1 MTPSS
6 QPENREQ
13 TFESKLG
20 DILRTMSIKLITA
33 LMMTGKVPDN
43 LYEIE
48 DEAEQAIK
56 TLVLEDVVGRETA
69 TYHHHPFLSDYA
81 IAQIHISVNDMMLY
95 DKSQHFTKETREWFE
110 ARINEVI
117 SRQLEVKCEN
127 TLRSKQRQ
135 IINPQKEGE

>member
-1 MTPSS
+1 MNPSS

-56 TLVLEDVVGRETA
+56 TLVLEDVVGEDGYPKEHFPTFLGQA
-69 TYHHHPFLSDYA
+69 TGE
-81 IAQIHISVNDMMLY
+81 IAKRY
-95 DKSQHFTKETREWFE
+95 DKVVTEDRFR
-110 ARINEVI
+110 A
-117 SRQLEVKCEN
+117 
-127 TLRSKQRQ
+127 KQRQ
-135 IINPQKEGE
+135 IINPQKEVSDGIR

>member
-1 MTPSS
+1 MNPSS

-56 TLVLEDVVGRETA
+56 TLVLEVLDKLEAQAVENVNFVKVVGIR
-69 TYHHHPFLSDYA
+69 
-81 IAQIHISVNDMMLY
+81 HIED
-95 DKSQHFTKETREWFE
+95 
-110 ARINEVI
+110 
-117 SRQLEVKCEN
+117 
-127 TLRSKQRQ
+127 QRQ
-135 IINPQKEGE
+135 IINPQKEVK